1 MFGALSS
8 HRQTD
13 RSAFE
18 MPVFAPNM
26 IYRGTRVEGWFLFH
40 WLETTPLAE
49 SVTVVSTVLDR
60 LNVGALRLPA
70 AVRYK
75 PSDIATALADADG
88 GVRTGTK
95 PVLDIGGN
103 F

>member
-1 MFGALSS
+1 
-8 HRQTD
+8 
-13 RSAFE
+13 

-49 SVTVVSTVLDR
+49 SINVVSTVLDR
-60 LNVGALRLPA
+60 LNSGALRLPA
-70 AVRYK
+70 ALRYK

-88 GVRTGTK
+88 GTRTATK
-95 PVLDIGGN
+95 PVLDIAGSV
-103 F
+103 